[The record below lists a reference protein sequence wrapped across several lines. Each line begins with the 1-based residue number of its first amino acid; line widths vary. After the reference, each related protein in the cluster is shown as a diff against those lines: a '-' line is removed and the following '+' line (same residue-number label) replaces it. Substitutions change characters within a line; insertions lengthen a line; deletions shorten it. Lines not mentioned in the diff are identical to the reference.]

1 MTKPTKFSFPVSPL
15 VGSTFGNFLSVSR
28 NKRIDSGYRSRY
40 ALTSIASLI
49 LDPFGKGETF
59 IKKDLINSTQ
69 IDKPPVFILGF
80 WRSGTTF
87 LHNLMCQDPDHAYV
101 TTYLSIFPH
110 HSLVNSGWL
119 KSLAK
124 LIAPSHRPVDNV
136 KLDMNWPQEEEMAL
150 GNMQPLSF
158 YNYFYFPDHTEEY
171 TQRSLLFNNVNQQEF
186 DKWEKAYKL
195 LIKKALILSPG
206 DRFVSKNPPNTFR
219 IPQLLK
225 LFPDAK
231 FVYIYRNPYRTLSSF
246 LLFMKQVMLG
256 VGFQNL
262 DEKEIDLQ
270 LLNLYLIAL
279 EKYEKDKVLIPQNN
293 LIEIQYETFKSD
305 PFNTIENIYNTF
317 DLKDFKTIEPILNNY
332 INSQKHQKSGGH
344 HMPDHL
350 IEFIQNSLKDHMESK
365 GYSMDPEMK

>member
-15 VGSTFGNFLSVSR
+15 VGSTYSNLRKVSR
-28 NKRIDSGYRSRY
+28 KKNIDTRYRSRY
-40 ALTSIASLI
+40 ILTNIASLI

-59 IKKDLINSTQ
+59 IKKEILNKTQ

-87 LHNLMCQDPDHAYV
+87 LHNLMCQDPDHAFV

-119 KSLAK
+119 KALAK
-124 LIAPSHRPVDNV
+124 LIAPERRPVDNV

-186 DKWEKAYKL
+186 DQWEKAYKL
-195 LIKKALILSPG
+195 LIKKTLILSHG

-231 FVYIYRNPYRTLSSF
+231 FVYIYRNPYKTLSSF
-246 LLFMKQVMLG
+246 ILFMKQVMLG
-256 VGFQNL
+256 VGFQNI
-262 DEKEIDLQ
+262 DEKEIDKQ
-270 LLNLYLIAL
+270 LLNLYILAL
-279 EKYEKDKVLIPQNN
+279 EKYENDKKLIPENN

-305 PFNTIENIYNTF
+305 PFKAIENIYHTF
-317 DLKDFKTIEPILNNY
+317 DLNDFQTIEPTLRNY

-350 IEFIQNSLKDHMESK
+350 VDFIQNNLMDYMEAK
-365 GYSMDPEMK
+365 GYSMNP

>member
-1 MTKPTKFSFPVSPL
+1 MTKPKKFSFPVSPL
-15 VGSTFGNFLSVSR
+15 VGSSYGNLR
-28 NKRIDSGYRSRY
+28 KITKHKHIDSGYKSRY
-40 ALTSIASLI
+40 FLTHIASAI

-59 IKKDLINSTQ
+59 VKKDIIGKTQ

-87 LHNLMCQDPDHAYV
+87 LHNLMCQDPDHAFV

-110 HSLVNSGWL
+110 HCLVNSGWL
-119 KSLAK
+119 KALAK

-136 KLDMNWPQEEEMAL
+136 RLDMNWPQEEEMAL

-171 TQRSLLFNNVNQQEF
+171 TQRSLLFKDVNQHDF

-195 LIKKALILSPG
+195 LIKKALILSSG

-219 IPQLLK
+219 IPQILK

-262 DEKEIDLQ
+262 DEKEIDSQ
-270 LLNLYLIAL
+270 LLDLYLVAL
-279 EKYEKDKVLIPQNN
+279 DKYEKDKVLIPKNN
-293 LIEIQYETFKSD
+293 LIEIKYEFFKED

-317 DLKDFKTIEPILNNY
+317 ELKDFKTVEPILKNY
-332 INSQKHQKSGGH
+332 ISSQKHQKSGGH

-350 IEFIQNSLKDHMESK
+350 VDFIQNNLKAYMEEK
-365 GYSMDPEMK
+365 GYSMNP